1 MLKPL
6 IFLGVLNGLAPA
18 LTLNGVAL
26 GVNTFSATSTSA
38 NNNKITIMLLQ
49 VQ

>member
-1 MLKPL
+1 L

-26 GVNTFSATSTSA
+26 GVNTFQQ
-38 NNNKITIMLLQ
+38 Q
-49 VQ
+49 VQVLTIIKYNY